1 MGVDDGL
8 GGMNRPIRVL
18 HLSLTDGAGGA
29 DIAAYRIYESTRK
42 AGADARIAVRRRV
55 RAESEAVE
63 IPLRRAAKAA
73 ASVMDF
79 IAARVQ
85 KSSNPFHRST
95 NLVPT
100 GGMSISGFE
109 PDLVHLHWMGSNAL
123 SLGEISRIRVPV
135 VWTLHDSWPFAG
147 AEHHPSYPEDD
158 RFVAGYQRSN
168 RVHSSRV
175 DVDGLVWKRK
185 KANWHRK
192 FHLVA
197 PSTWMAEQTR
207 RSLLMGDQPIVT
219 IPNPLPKFPELNP
232 AKAAERGRWGIGAE
246 EFVVVTSGM
255 GGTHVESK
263 GWPILR
269 DSLAEIARHGVP
281 IHLLIIGQD
290 HPPEDVPIG
299 IRCSVTGV
307 LKDSEQVGEA
317 LSCGDVFV
325 TTSSIESFGLA
336 AAEASAIGL
345 PVIASASS
353 GLLDVV
359 EDGSTGWLVEPG
371 NVQQLAGAIA
381 AAHRE
386 PVDARLRGE
395 RGRERAQ
402 RLWSLERVGTD
413 YRTLYERVVS
423 DL

>member
-1 MGVDDGL
+1 MK
-8 GGMNRPIRVL
+8 RPIRVL

-29 DIAAYRIYESTRK
+29 DIAAYRIFEATRD
-42 AGADARIAVRRRV
+42 AGADARIAVRRSV
-55 RAESEAVE
+55 RPASEAVE
-63 IPLRRAAKAA
+63 IPLPRIAKIAGDVA
-73 ASVMDF
+73 DF

-100 GGMSISGFE
+100 GGMPIPGFE
-109 PDLVHLHWMGSNAL
+109 PDLVHLHWVGSNSL
-123 SLGEISRIRVPV
+123 SLGEINSIPVPV

-147 AEHHPSYPEDD
+147 AEHHPSYPQDD
-158 RFVAGYQRSN
+158 RFVMGYQRLN
-168 RVHSSRV
+168 RIHSSRI
-175 DVDGLVWKRK
+175 DVDAFVWRRK
-185 KANWHRK
+185 KADWHRE

-197 PSTWMAEQTR
+197 PSAWMAEQAK

-219 IPNPLPKFPELNP
+219 IPNPLPRLPEFTP
-232 AKAAERGRWGIGAE
+232 GDASERARWGIGAE
-246 EFVVVTSGM
+246 EFVVVTSGI

-269 DSLAEIARHGVP
+269 DSLAEFAWQGVP

-290 HPPEDVPIG
+290 HPPADVPIG

-307 LKDSEQVGEA
+307 LKESGHVVRA

-359 EDGSTGWLVEPG
+359 EDGSTGWSVEPG
-371 NVQQLAGAIA
+371 DVQALVDAIA
-381 AAHRE
+381 TAYRDPME
-386 PVDARLRGE
+386 TQLRGE

-402 RLWSLERVGTD
+402 RLWSMKRVGKD
-413 YRTLYERVVS
+413 YCSLYERVLS
-423 DL
+423 DS